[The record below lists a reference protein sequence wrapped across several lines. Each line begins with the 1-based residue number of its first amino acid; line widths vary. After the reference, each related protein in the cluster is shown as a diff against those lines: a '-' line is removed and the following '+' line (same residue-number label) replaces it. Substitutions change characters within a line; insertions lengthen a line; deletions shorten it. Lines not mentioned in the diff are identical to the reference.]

1 MAKLFRITTVPV
13 SVEKLLG
20 KQLTF
25 MNQFY
30 EVTAISSDKEDLE
43 RVGQELGVKTKA
55 IEMTRKI
62 TPIQDLKS
70 LWQMYCYL
78 KKEKPGIVHT
88 HTPKAGLIGMIAAK
102 LAGIKVRLHTVAGLP
117 LMETSGVKRKV
128 LNLVEKLTYAC
139 ATKVYPNSYGLK
151 DFILKEKFCPPHKLK
166 VIGNGSTNGI
176 DTAYFNP
183 ALFSPQQKKEI
194 RQQWQLEEDDF
205 VWIFVGRLVKDKGI
219 NELVAAFRQLTE
231 ELNDLANERRNNS
244 VDNLRKTAPKLL
256 LVGPLEPELDPL
268 LPETL
273 REMEHNKNILT
284 VGYQKDVRPYL
295 AAADA
300 LIFPSYREGFPNVVM
315 QAGAMELPSIVTD
328 INGCNEIIKNNENGM
343 IISVKNKDQ
352 IYNALLKLMA
362 DLTLY
367 NKMKSQ
373 AREYIVQHYDQ
384 KLIWNAILEE
394 YRELTNK

>member
-102 LAGIKVRLHTVAGLP
+102 LAGIKGRLHTVAGLP
-117 LMETSGVKRKV
+117 LMETSGVKRRV
-128 LNLVEKLTYAC
+128 LNQVEKLTYAC

-176 DTAYFNP
+176 NTAYFDSK
-183 ALFSPQQKKEI
+183 LFSPQQKREL
-194 RQQWQLEEDDF
+194 RQQWHWEENDF

-231 ELNDLANERRNNS
+231 KLNNTESALRNSSANNIKNRY
-244 VDNLRKTAPKLL
+244 PKLL

-273 REMEHNKNILT
+273 NEMEHNKNILT

-295 AAADA
+295 ATADA

-315 QAGAMELPSIVTD
+315 QAGAMELPSIVTN
-328 INGCNEIIKNNENGM
+328 INGCNEIIKNNKNGI
-343 IISVKNKDQ
+343 IISVKNRDE
-352 IYNALLKLMA
+352 IYNALLKLMS
-362 DLTLY
+362 DLNLY
-367 NKMKSQ
+367 NKMKSE
-373 AREYIVQHYDQ
+373 ARENIVQHYDQ
-384 KLIWNAILEE
+384 KLIWNAILAE
-394 YRELTNK
+394 YRELTK

>member
-70 LWQMYCYL
+70 LWQMYCYF
-78 KKEKPGIVHT
+78 KKEKPDIVHT

-117 LMETSGVKRKV
+117 LMETSGVKRRV

-166 VIGNGSTNGI
+166 VIGKGSTNGI

-183 ALFSPQQKKEI
+183 ALFSPHQKKEI
-194 RQQWQLEEDDF
+194 RQQWHWKEDDF

-231 ELNDLANERRNNS
+231 EFNDSENKNSS
-244 VDNLRKTAPKLL
+244 VDNIRNRAPKLL

-273 REMEHNKNILT
+273 REMKHNKNILT
-284 VGYQKDVRPYL
+284 LGYQKDVRPYL

-315 QAGAMELPSIVTD
+315 QAGAMELPAIVTD

-343 IISVKNKDQ
+343 IISAKNKDQ
-352 IYNALLKLMA
+352 IYNALLKLML
-362 DLTLY
+362 DVNLY
-367 NKMKSQ
+367 NKMKSE
-373 AREYIVQHYDQ
+373 ARENIVQHYDQ

-394 YRELTNK
+394 YREMIK

>member
-78 KKEKPGIVHT
+78 KKEKPDIVHT

-117 LMETSGVKRKV
+117 LMETSGVKRRV

-176 DTAYFNP
+176 DTVYFDP
-183 ALFSPQQKKEI
+183 ALFSHQQKKEL
-194 RQQWQLEEDDF
+194 RQQWHWKEDDF

-231 ELNDLANERRNNS
+231 EANDSENGSRNSSANNIRN
-244 VDNLRKTAPKLL
+244 RAPKLL
-256 LVGPLEPELDPL
+256 LVGPLESELDPL

-273 REMEHNKNILT
+273 NEMEHNKNILT

-295 AAADA
+295 AASDA

-315 QAGAMELPSIVTD
+315 QAGALELPAVVSN
-328 INGCNEIIKNNENGM
+328 INGCNEIIKNNKNGI

-352 IYNALLKLMA
+352 IYNTLIKLMS
-362 DLTLY
+362 DVNLY
-367 NKMKSQ
+367 NKMKSE
-373 AREYIVQHYDQ
+373 ARENIVQHYDQ
-384 KLIWNAILEE
+384 KLIWNAILTE
-394 YRELTNK
+394 YRELTN

>member
-78 KKEKPGIVHT
+78 KKEKPDIVHT

-183 ALFSPQQKKEI
+183 ALFSPQQNRKL
-194 RQQWQLEEDDF
+194 RQQWHWKEDDF

-231 ELNDLANERRNNS
+231 EFNDLENKNS
-244 VDNLRKTAPKLL
+244 TVDNLRNRAPKLL

-295 AAADA
+295 AVADA

-315 QAGAMELPSIVTD
+315 QAGAMELPSIVTN

-362 DLTLY
+362 DLSLY
-367 NKMKSQ
+367 NKMKSE
-373 AREYIVQHYDQ
+373 ARENIVQRYDQ
-384 KLIWNAILEE
+384 KLIWNAILAE
-394 YRELTNK
+394 YREMIK

>member
-78 KKEKPGIVHT
+78 KKEKPDIVHT

-183 ALFSPQQKKEI
+183 ALFSPQRKKEI
-194 RQQWQLEEDDF
+194 RKQWQLEEDDF

-231 ELNDLANERRNNS
+231 ELNDSENKNNS

-284 VGYQKDVRPYL
+284 VGCQKDVRPYL

-315 QAGAMELPSIVTD
+315 QAGAMELPSIVTN

-352 IYNALLKLMA
+352 IYNALLRLMA
-362 DLTLY
+362 NLSLY

-373 AREYIVQHYDQ
+373 AREYIVQRYDQ
-384 KLIWNAILEE
+384 KLIWNATLAE

>member
-102 LAGIKVRLHTVAGLP
+102 LAGTKVRLHTVAGLP
-117 LMETSGVKRKV
+117 LMETSGVKRRV

-176 DTAYFNP
+176 DTAYFDP

-194 RQQWQLEEDDF
+194 RQQWQLEDGDF

-231 ELNDLANERRNNS
+231 ELNDSENKNSTIDNRRN
-244 VDNLRKTAPKLL
+244 RAPKLL

-315 QAGAMELPSIVTD
+315 QAGAMELPSIVTN
-328 INGCNEIIKNNENGM
+328 INGCNEIVKNNENGM
-343 IISVKNKDQ
+343 IISIKNKDQ
-352 IYNALLKLMA
+352 IYNALLRLMA
-362 DLTLY
+362 NLSLY

-384 KLIWNAILEE
+384 KLIWNAILAE

>member
-78 KKEKPGIVHT
+78 KKEKPDIVHT

-176 DTAYFNP
+176 DTAYFDP
-183 ALFSPQQKKEI
+183 ALFSPQQNRELRLQWHWKK
-194 RQQWQLEEDDF
+194 DDF

-231 ELNDLANERRNNS
+231 EFNDSENKNS
-244 VDNLRKTAPKLL
+244 TVDNIRNRAPKLL

-352 IYNALLKLMA
+352 IYNALLKLIA

-373 AREYIVQHYDQ
+373 AREYIVQRYDQ
-384 KLIWNAILEE
+384 KLIWNAILAE
-394 YRELTNK
+394 YREMIK

>member
-43 RVGQELGVKTKA
+43 RVGQELGIRTKA

-78 KKEKPGIVHT
+78 KQEKPEIVHT
-88 HTPKAGLIGMIAAK
+88 HTPKAGLIGMVAAK

-117 LMETSGVKRKV
+117 LMETSGVKRRV

-183 ALFSPQQKKEI
+183 KLFSPHQKKEI

-231 ELNDLANERRNNS
+231 ELNDSENKLTNSSANNIRYR
-244 VDNLRKTAPKLL
+244 VPKLL
-256 LVGPLEPELDPL
+256 LVGPLELELDPL

-300 LIFPSYREGFPNVVM
+300 LVFPSYREGFPNVVM

-343 IISVKNKDQ
+343 IISVKNNDQ

-362 DLTLY
+362 DLSLY

-373 AREYIVQHYDQ
+373 AREYIVQRYDQ
-384 KLIWNAILEE
+384 KLIWNAILAE

>member
-70 LWQMYCYL
+70 LWHMYCYF
-78 KKEKPGIVHT
+78 KKEKPDIVHT

-117 LMETSGVKRKV
+117 LMETSGVKRRV
-128 LNLVEKLTYAC
+128 LNLVEKLTYGC

-183 ALFSPQQKKEI
+183 ALFSPQQNREL
-194 RQQWQLEEDDF
+194 RQRWHWKEDDF

-231 ELNDLANERRNNS
+231 EFNDSENKNS
-244 VDNLRKTAPKLL
+244 TVDNIRNRAPKLL
-256 LVGPLEPELDPL
+256 LVGPLESELDPL

-300 LIFPSYREGFPNVVM
+300 LIVPSYREGFPNVVM
-315 QAGAMELPSIVTD
+315 QAGAMELPSIVTN

-352 IYNALLKLMA
+352 IYNAILKLMA
-362 DLTLY
+362 NLILY
-367 NKMKSQ
+367 NKLKSE

-384 KLIWNAILEE
+384 KLIWNAILAE
-394 YRELTNK
+394 YREMIK

>member
-43 RVGQELGVKTKA
+43 RVGQELGIRTKA

-78 KKEKPGIVHT
+78 KQEKPDIVHT

-117 LMETSGVKRKV
+117 LMETFGVKRKV

-166 VIGNGSTNGI
+166 VISNGSTNGI

-183 ALFSPQQKKEI
+183 KLFSPHQKKEI

-231 ELNDLANERRNNS
+231 DFNDSDNKHTNS
-244 VDNLRKTAPKLL
+244 LVDNIRYRVPKLL

-300 LIFPSYREGFPNVVM
+300 LVFPSYREGFPNVVM

-352 IYNALLKLMA
+352 IYNALLKLMS
-362 DLTLY
+362 DLNLY

-384 KLIWNAILEE
+384 KLIWNAILAE

>member
-43 RVGQELGVKTKA
+43 RVGQELGIRTKA

-78 KKEKPGIVHT
+78 KQEKPEIVHT

-117 LMETSGVKRKV
+117 LMETSGVKRRV

-183 ALFSPQQKKEI
+183 KLFSPHQKKEI

-231 ELNDLANERRNNS
+231 ELNDSENKHTNSS
-244 VDNLRKTAPKLL
+244 VDNIRKISPKLL
-256 LVGPLEPELDPL
+256 FVGPLEPELDPL

-315 QAGAMELPSIVTD
+315 QAGAMELPSIVTN
-328 INGCNEIIKNNENGM
+328 INGCNEIVKNNENGM
-343 IISVKNKDQ
+343 IISVKNKNQ

-362 DLTLY
+362 DLSLY
-367 NKMKSQ
+367 NKLKSE
-373 AREYIVQHYDQ
+373 AREYIVQRYDQ
-384 KLIWNAILEE
+384 KLIWNAILAE
-394 YRELTNK
+394 YREMIK

>member
-43 RVGQELGVKTKA
+43 RVGQELGIRTKA

-78 KKEKPGIVHT
+78 KKEKPDIVHT

-151 DFILKEKFCPPHKLK
+151 DFILKEKFCSPHKLK

-183 ALFSPQQKKEI
+183 ALFSPHQKKEI
-194 RQQWQLEEDDF
+194 RQQWQLKEDDF

-231 ELNDLANERRNNS
+231 ELNDSDNKHTNS
-244 VDNLRKTAPKLL
+244 LVDNIRYRAPKLL

-284 VGYQKDVRPYL
+284 VGYQRDVRPYL

-352 IYNALLKLMA
+352 IYNALLKLMG
-362 DLTLY
+362 DLSLY
-367 NKMKSQ
+367 NKMKSE
-373 AREYIVQHYDQ
+373 AREDIVQRYDQ
-384 KLIWNAILEE
+384 KLIWNAILAE
-394 YRELTNK
+394 YREMIK

>member
-78 KKEKPGIVHT
+78 KKEKPDIVHT

-183 ALFSPQQKKEI
+183 ALFSPQQNRKL
-194 RQQWQLEEDDF
+194 RQQWHWKEDDF

-231 ELNDLANERRNNS
+231 EFNDLENKNS
-244 VDNLRKTAPKLL
+244 TVDNLRNRAPKLL

-273 REMEHNKNILT
+273 REMEHNKNILKL
-284 VGYQKDVRPYL
+284 GYQKDVRPYL
-295 AAADA
+295 AVADA

-315 QAGAMELPSIVTD
+315 QAGAMELPSIVTN

-362 DLTLY
+362 DLSLY
-367 NKMKSQ
+367 NKMKSE
-373 AREYIVQHYDQ
+373 ARENIVQRYDQ
-384 KLIWNAILEE
+384 KLIWNAILAE
-394 YRELTNK
+394 YREMIK

>member
-78 KKEKPGIVHT
+78 KKEKPDIVHT

-117 LMETSGVKRKV
+117 LMETSGVKRRV
-128 LNLVEKLTYAC
+128 LNLVEKLTCAC

-183 ALFSPQQKKEI
+183 ALFSPQQNREL
-194 RQQWQLEEDDF
+194 RQQWHWKEDDF

-231 ELNDLANERRNNS
+231 EFNDSENKNS
-244 VDNLRKTAPKLL
+244 TVDNIRNRGPKLL

-300 LIFPSYREGFPNVVM
+300 LAFPSYREGFPNVVM

-343 IISVKNKDQ
+343 IISVKNKNQ
-352 IYNALLKLMA
+352 IYNALIKLML
-362 DLTLY
+362 DVNLY
-367 NKMKSQ
+367 NKMKSE
-373 AREYIVQHYDQ
+373 AREYIVQRYDQ
-384 KLIWNAILEE
+384 KLIWNAILAE
-394 YRELTNK
+394 YREMIK

>member
-78 KKEKPGIVHT
+78 KKEKPDIVHT

-102 LAGIKVRLHTVAGLP
+102 LAGINVRLHTVAGLP

-176 DTAYFNP
+176 DTAYFDP
-183 ALFSPQQKKEI
+183 ALFSQQQNREL
-194 RQQWQLEEDDF
+194 RQQWHWKEDDF

-231 ELNDLANERRNNS
+231 ELNDSENKNSTIDNRRN
-244 VDNLRKTAPKLL
+244 RAPKLL

-343 IISVKNKDQ
+343 IISVKNKNQ
-352 IYNALLKLMA
+352 IYNALIKLMS
-362 DLTLY
+362 DVNLY
-367 NKMKSQ
+367 NKMKSE
-373 AREYIVQHYDQ
+373 ARENIVQRYDQ
-384 KLIWNAILEE
+384 KLIWNAILAE
-394 YRELTNK
+394 YREMIK

>member
-43 RVGQELGVKTKA
+43 RVGQELGIRTKA

-78 KKEKPGIVHT
+78 KQEKPEIVHT

-117 LMETSGVKRKV
+117 LMETSGVKRRV

-166 VIGNGSTNGI
+166 VISKGSTNGI

-183 ALFSPQQKKEI
+183 ALFLPHQKKEI

-231 ELNDLANERRNNS
+231 EFNDSENKNS
-244 VDNLRKTAPKLL
+244 TVDNIRNKAPKLL

-284 VGYQKDVRPYL
+284 VGYQSDVRPYL

-300 LIFPSYREGFPNVVM
+300 LVFPSYREGFPNVVM

-343 IISVKNKDQ
+343 IISVKNKNQ
-352 IYNALLKLMA
+352 IYNALFKLMA
-362 DLTLY
+362 DLSLY

-373 AREYIVQHYDQ
+373 AREDIVQHYDQ
-384 KLIWNAILEE
+384 KLIWNAILAE
-394 YRELTNK
+394 YREMIK

>member
-13 SVEKLLG
+13 SLEKLLG

-70 LWQMYCYL
+70 LWEMYCYL
-78 KKEKPGIVHT
+78 KQEKPDIVHT
-88 HTPKAGLIGMIAAK
+88 HTPKAGLIGMVAAK
-102 LAGIKVRLHTVAGLP
+102 LAGIKGRLHTVAGLP
-117 LMETSGVKRKV
+117 LMETSGVKRRV
-128 LNLVEKLTYAC
+128 LNQVEKLTYAC

-176 DTAYFNP
+176 DTAYFDP
-183 ALFSPQQKKEI
+183 ALFSPQQKREL
-194 RQQWQLEEDDF
+194 RLQWHWNENDF

-231 ELNDLANERRNNS
+231 EANDSENGSRNSSANNMRN
-244 VDNLRKTAPKLL
+244 RAPKLL
-256 LVGPLEPELDPL
+256 LVGPLESELDPL

-273 REMEHNKNILT
+273 NEMEHNKNILT

-315 QAGAMELPSIVTD
+315 QAGALELPAVASN
-328 INGCNEIIKNNENGM
+328 INGCNEIIKNNKNGI

-352 IYNALLKLMA
+352 IYNALIKLMS
-362 DLTLY
+362 DVNLY
-367 NKMKSQ
+367 NKMKSE
-373 AREYIVQHYDQ
+373 ARENIVQHYDQ
-384 KLIWNAILEE
+384 KLIWNAILTE
-394 YRELTNK
+394 YRELTN

>member
-43 RVGQELGVKTKA
+43 IVGQELGIRTKA

-70 LWQMYCYL
+70 LWQMYCYF
-78 KKEKPGIVHT
+78 KKEKPDIVHT

-102 LAGIKVRLHTVAGLP
+102 LTGIKVRLHTVAGLP
-117 LMETSGVKRKV
+117 LMETSGVKRRV

-183 ALFSPQQKKEI
+183 ALFSPQQNREL
-194 RQQWQLEEDDF
+194 RQQWHWKEDDF

-231 ELNDLANERRNNS
+231 ELNDPESAPRNSSANNIKNR
-244 VDNLRKTAPKLL
+244 APKLL
-256 LVGPLEPELDPL
+256 LVGPLESELDPL

-273 REMEHNKNILT
+273 NEMEHNKNILT

-315 QAGAMELPSIVTD
+315 QAGAMDLPAVVTN

-343 IISVKNKDQ
+343 IISVKNKGQ

-362 DLTLY
+362 DLDLY
-367 NKMKSQ
+367 NKMKSE

-384 KLIWNAILEE
+384 KLIWNAILAE

>member
-70 LWQMYCYL
+70 LWQMYCYF
-78 KKEKPGIVHT
+78 KKEKPDIVHT

-117 LMETSGVKRKV
+117 LMETSGVKRRV
-128 LNLVEKLTYAC
+128 LNLVEKLTCAC

-176 DTAYFNP
+176 DRAYFDP
-183 ALFSPQQKKEI
+183 ALFSPQKNREL
-194 RQQWQLEEDDF
+194 RLQWHWKEDDF
-205 VWIFVGRLVKDKGI
+205 VWIFVGRLVNDKGI

-231 ELNDLANERRNNS
+231 ELNDSENNNSTIYNRRN
-244 VDNLRKTAPKLL
+244 RAPKLL
-256 LVGPLEPELDPL
+256 LVGPLESELDPL

-273 REMEHNKNILT
+273 REMDHNKNILT

-343 IISVKNKDQ
+343 IISVKNKNQ

-362 DLTLY
+362 DLSLY

-384 KLIWNAILEE
+384 KLIWNAILAE
-394 YRELTNK
+394 YREMIK

>member
-30 EVTAISSDKEDLE
+30 EVSAISSDKEDLE

-70 LWQMYCYL
+70 LWQMYCYF
-78 KKEKPGIVHT
+78 KKEKPDIVHT

-176 DTAYFNP
+176 DTTYFDP
-183 ALFSPQQKKEI
+183 ALFSPNQKKEI
-194 RQQWQLEEDDF
+194 RQQWQLEDDDF

-231 ELNDLANERRNNS
+231 EFNDSENKNS
-244 VDNLRKTAPKLL
+244 TVDNIRNRAPKLL
-256 LVGPLEPELDPL
+256 LVGALEPELDPL

-315 QAGAMELPSIVTD
+315 QAGAMELPAIVTN
-328 INGCNEIIKNNENGM
+328 INGCNELIKNNENGM

-362 DLTLY
+362 DLSLY
-367 NKMKSQ
+367 NKLKSQ

>member
-43 RVGQELGVKTKA
+43 RVGQELGIRTKA

-78 KKEKPGIVHT
+78 KQEKPEIVHT

-117 LMETSGVKRKV
+117 LMETSGVKRRV

-183 ALFSPQQKKEI
+183 KLFSPHQKKEI

-231 ELNDLANERRNNS
+231 ELNDSENKNSTIDNIRN
-244 VDNLRKTAPKLL
+244 RAPKLL

-315 QAGAMELPSIVTD
+315 QAGAMELPSIVTN

-362 DLTLY
+362 DLSLY
-367 NKMKSQ
+367 NKMKSE
-373 AREYIVQHYDQ
+373 AREDIVQRYDQ
-384 KLIWNAILEE
+384 KLIWNAILAE
-394 YRELTNK
+394 YREMIK

>member
-43 RVGQELGVKTKA
+43 RVGQELGIRTKA

-78 KKEKPGIVHT
+78 KKEKPDIVHT

-117 LMETSGVKRKV
+117 LMETSGVKRRV

-151 DFILKEKFCPPHKLK
+151 DFILKEKFCSPHKLK

-183 ALFSPQQKKEI
+183 ALFSPHQKKEI
-194 RQQWQLEEDDF
+194 RQQWQLKEDDF

-231 ELNDLANERRNNS
+231 ELNDSDNKHTNS
-244 VDNLRKTAPKLL
+244 LVDNIRYRAPKLL

-284 VGYQKDVRPYL
+284 VGYQRDVRPYL

-352 IYNALLKLMA
+352 IYNALLKLMG
-362 DLTLY
+362 DLSLY
-367 NKMKSQ
+367 NKMKSE
-373 AREYIVQHYDQ
+373 AREDIVQRYDQ
-384 KLIWNAILEE
+384 KLIWNAILAE
-394 YRELTNK
+394 YREMIK

>member
-43 RVGQELGVKTKA
+43 RVGQELGIRTKA

-78 KKEKPGIVHT
+78 KKEKPNIVHT

-176 DTAYFNP
+176 DTTYFDP

-219 NELVAAFRQLTE
+219 NELVVAFRQLTE
-231 ELNDLANERRNNS
+231 EFNDSENKNSS
-244 VDNLRKTAPKLL
+244 VDNIRNRAPKLL

-300 LIFPSYREGFPNVVM
+300 LVFPSYREGFPNVVM

-343 IISVKNKDQ
+343 IISVKNNDQ

-362 DLTLY
+362 DLSLY

-373 AREYIVQHYDQ
+373 AREYIVQRYDQ
-384 KLIWNAILEE
+384 KLIWNAILAE